1 MTFISSMTKITEIIF
16 FMLTSYIS
24 AWKRPFDFKGKTTRK
39 EYWHFVI
46 LNSIVTVISYV
57 LFLSAIA
64 LTSGVNSSFSVAI
77 SIPMYIISSIGL
89 LLFFG
94 SIWVALPLTVRR
106 IRDVGMS
113 WKWIFL
119 VSVPY
124 IGGVFVVIFLTRSS
138 IISIDGKEYYLRYPT
153 KKNHIVGYWI
163 ASILIIALFL
173 VMFTISLIA
182 AI

>member
-1 MTFISSMTKITEIIF
+1 MTKITEIIF
-16 FMLTSYIS
+16 FMLNSYIS

-113 WKWIFL
+113 WKWIFF
-119 VSVPY
+119 VSIPY
-124 IGGVFVVIFLTRSS
+124 IGGLFILIFLTRPSMVV
-138 IISIDGKEYYLRYPT
+138 IDGNDYYLKYPT
-153 KKNHIVGYWI
+153 KRNHIVGYWI
-163 ASILIIALFL
+163 GGIVWFVFGYITPLILALR
-173 VMFTISLIA
+173 SL
-182 AI
+182 

>member
-1 MTFISSMTKITEIIF
+1 
-16 FMLTSYIS
+16 MLTSYIS

-39 EYWHFVI
+39 EYWYFVI

-113 WKWIFL
+113 WKWIFF
-119 VSVPY
+119 VSLPY
-124 IGGVFVVIFLTRSS
+124 VGGVFALIFLTRSS
-138 IISIDGKEYYLRYPT
+138 MVVIDGNEYYLRYPT
-153 KKNHIVGYWI
+153 KKNHIIGYWI
-163 ASILIIALFL
+163 GGVALVLGFYVTPLIIAL
-173 VMFTISLIA
+173 ISNLK
-182 AI
+182 

>member
-1 MTFISSMTKITEIIF
+1 MSKIIEIIF

-24 AWKRPFDFKGKTTRK
+24 AWKRPFDFKGKSTRK

-46 LNSIVTVISYV
+46 LNSIVIVISYV

-64 LTSGVNSSFSVAI
+64 LTNGVNSSFSVAI
-77 SIPMYIISSIGL
+77 STPMYIISSIGL

-113 WKWIFL
+113 WKWIFFASL
-119 VSVPY
+119 PY
-124 IGGVFVVIFLTRSS
+124 IGGVFVLIFLTRSS
-138 IISIDGKEYYLRYPT
+138 MVVIDGNEYYFRYPT
-153 KKNHIVGYWI
+153 KKLHIIGYWI
-163 ASILIIALFL
+163 GGVSWFLFGYLTPLILAFRS
-173 VMFTISLIA
+173 FK
-182 AI
+182 

>member
-1 MTFISSMTKITEIIF
+1 MTKIIEIIF
-16 FMLTSYIS
+16 FMLKSYIS

-77 SIPMYIISSIGL
+77 SIPLYLISSIGL
-89 LLFFG
+89 LSFFG
-94 SIWVALPLTVRR
+94 SVWVALPLTVRR

-119 VSVPY
+119 VSLPY
-124 IGGVFVVIFLTRSS
+124 IGSVFVLIFLTRSS
-138 IISIDGKEYYLRYPT
+138 ILSIDGNEYYLRYPT

-173 VMFTISLIA
+173 VMFAISLIA